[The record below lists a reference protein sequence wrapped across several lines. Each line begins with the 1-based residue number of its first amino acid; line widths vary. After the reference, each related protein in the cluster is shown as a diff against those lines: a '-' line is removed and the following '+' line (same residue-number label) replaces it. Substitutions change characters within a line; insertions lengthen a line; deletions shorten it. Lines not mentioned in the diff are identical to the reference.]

1 MFTRTGKCIKSAMA
15 TTLLLATTTTLAS
28 KPADPPGADNDVLT
42 AESPAHERTPAPTIN
57 RKTEQARAMLELEGQ
72 ARPANPST
80 WNEPSGSLAVSVGP
94 DTDCDYSNLQ
104 DAIDDGAAGQHSHIG
119 LHVDY
124 EFSEGYVLQEPHEWP
139 GSPWILG
146 GFPDCDVSDPDPD
159 HSSQTVLDADG
170 QDRVFRIDST
180 AGEDEPFRWV
190 RLDRLVLTNGSTSS
204 DGGGIRI
211 SGRLGRLSVELM
223 NVDVENNNANGWGGG
238 IWITTAGDSIFDG
251 DELPPLVF
259 LDDDSWVTGNE
270 ANESGGGIRCLS
282 NDSNIGGVN
291 LRTGSGPIVDN
302 EAEYGGGV
310 AISGCMAVLRNGEP
324 FLTLIPASG
333 IAANTAHESGG
344 GLYAEN
350 GATVSV
356 SSRYQDEY
364 GGHPEN
370 AATILFNEAKRGG
383 GIFATDPDTSVFMFR
398 SAVIAN
404 QAVEVDDD
412 GGYGGGIY
420 AIDEASVTYLALDGE
435 GACRPTFTENF
446 VTTVGPCNRLENNSA
461 DASGGGAFVHQ
472 GASLLLEKGML
483 RGNSA
488 NNNGSAIMTR
498 NTEGF
503 GDDPV
508 ALATV
513 ISTLVHGNE
522 GAERVFYASEGSH
535 IDTRWSTIVDNP
547 YPGGGSLFRA
557 FAPEGRSARID
568 LRSSIVWDD
577 DATSGLITRG
587 GEGNTTAFGD
597 CLIGFQ
603 DPTPVQFTTIGYYSH
618 IDPEFRDP
626 ENDNFRL
633 SDTSPAINYC
643 DDFSDPPERDLDD
656 RIREFEHAGPI
667 TEPPEPVP
675 GGIFDLGAYTA
686 LLDELFHDR
695 FEQD

>member
-1 MFTRTGKCIKSAMA
+1 MFSTTENRTKLAMA
-15 TTLLLATTTTLAS
+15 TALLLATSTALSGAET
-28 KPADPPGADNDVLT
+28 DPPGSDSDSAGMEAPST
-42 AESPAHERTPAPTIN
+42 ERTPAPPITHHSD
-57 RKTEQARAMLELEGQ
+57 QALAALEVERQ
-72 ARPANPST
+72 DPPRNTDS
-80 WNEPSGSLAVSVGP
+80 WNASSRGVAVSVGP
-94 DTDCDYSNLQ
+94 DANCDYSNLQ
-104 DAIDDGAAGQHSHIG
+104 DAINDAAAGQHYHIG

-124 EFSEGYVLQEPHEWP
+124 QFSGSYTLSDPHDWP

-146 GFPDCDVSDPDPD
+146 GFPDCDVSDPD
-159 HSSQTVLDADG
+159 HTTQTVLDAGG
-170 QDRVFRIDST
+170 QSRVFRIDST
-180 AGEDEPFRWV
+180 TDEDDPFRFV
-190 RLDRLVLTNGSTSS
+190 RLDRLVLRNGSTDH
-204 DGGGIRI
+204 DGGGLRI
-211 SGRLGRLSVELM
+211 AGRLGRLSVELV
-223 NVDVENNNANGWGGG
+223 NVDVENNNADGWGGG
-238 IWITTAGDSIFDG
+238 IWITTNGDSIFEG
-251 DELPPLVF
+251 SALPPLVL

-270 ANESGGGIRCLS
+270 AGNSGGGIRCLS
-282 NDSNIGGVN
+282 SHSSVGGTN
-291 LRTGSGPIVDN
+291 LRTGSGVIATN
-302 EAEYGGGV
+302 EADLGGGV
-310 AISGCMAVLRNGEP
+310 SISGCTAVLRNGEP
-324 FLTLIPASG
+324 YLAVLPVSG
-333 IAANTAHESGG
+333 IAANTARESGG

-350 GATVSV
+350 GATISV
-356 SSRYQDEY
+356 SSEFDDEF

-370 AATILFNEAKRGG
+370 AATILFNDAIRGG
-383 GIFATDPDTSVFMFR
+383 GIYATDPGTSVFMFR
-398 SAVIAN
+398 AAVIGN
-404 QAVEVDDD
+404 QAVEDE
-412 GGYGGGIY
+412 GGSGGFGGGIY
-420 AIDEASVTYLALDGE
+420 VSDEASVTFLPLDGD
-435 GACRPTFTENF
+435 GACQPWATEGIT
-446 VTTVGPCNRLENNSA
+446 TTVGPCNRIENNSA
-461 DASGGGAFVHQ
+461 EASGGGAFVYN
-472 GASLLLEKGML
+472 GGSLNLEKGVL
-483 RGNSA
+483 SGNSA
-488 NNNGSAIMTR
+488 ENNGSAIMSR
-498 NTEGF
+498 NTPSF
-503 GDDPV
+503 GDDPT
-508 ALATV
+508 ATATV
-513 ISTLVHGNE
+513 ISTLVHGND